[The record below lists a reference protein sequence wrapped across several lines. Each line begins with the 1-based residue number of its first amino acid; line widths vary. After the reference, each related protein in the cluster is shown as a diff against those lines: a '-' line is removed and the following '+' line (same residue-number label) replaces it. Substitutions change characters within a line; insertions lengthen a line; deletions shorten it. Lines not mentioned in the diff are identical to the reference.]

1 MKRLRHKTESEVKN
15 PRLLRQDR
23 GLGQYMLGTLLRR
36 VSPSILRLRC
46 NRKDVNQTVESSCNK
61 EVKEVRCLPI
71 SLHDAAWLI
80 RNASDASERRYRS
93 ECGTERA

>member
-61 EVKEVRCLPI
+61 KGEGGEVSSHFTSRRSVVDPERQRCKRATI
-71 SLHDAAWLI
+71 SI
-80 RNASDASERRYRS
+80 RMRN
-93 ECGTERA
+93 